1 MALDTIT
8 SPANARSRRTRASL
22 LASARAILEEDGFEA
37 LTMTA
42 VADHAG
48 VTRRAAYLHFAS
60 RAALV
65 SALFDHI
72 AETEGLRESLDRVWA
87 AADSASALTEWA
99 AHLARYHPRLLAVDR
114 AVERV
119 RRLDSD
125 AAAHRDRVAA
135 AQLANC
141 RRLAGWL
148 HREGRLGQQWNV
160 QSAADMLY
168 ALISSD
174 LIDALISDRRWS
186 RRRLASHLATMF
198 QLTFVGRPEAG
209 PTGEGACP

>member
-1 MALDTIT
+1 MALDAIT
-8 SPANARSRRTRASL
+8 EPANARSRRTRAAL
-22 LASARAILEEDGFEA
+22 LASARTILEERGFEA

-72 AETEGLRESLDRVWA
+72 AEAERLPDSLARVWA
-87 AADSASALTEWA
+87 APDSVSALREWA

-114 AVERV
+114 AIERV
-119 RRLDSD
+119 RRTDPD

-135 AQLANC
+135 AQLAGC
-141 RRLAGWL
+141 RRLAAWL
-148 HREGRLGQQWNV
+148 HREDRLAAPWTV
-160 QSAADMLY
+160 PSAADMLY

-174 LIDALISDRRWS
+174 MIEALTVDRGWS
-186 RRRLASHLATMF
+186 TRRLARHLAVLF
-198 QLTFVGRPEAG
+198 EATFA
-209 PTGEGACP
+209 TSA